1 VQQRSLQAGSALSR
15 VRSAAARE
23 REALAGRKQHWQAA
37 ALPLCA
43 AQPKHAPAQPVP
55 GPGCRAP
62 VSQRGRARASC
73 QVRHRVTAKPRGH
86 TLFFCPVA
94 ACASQQAG
102 ALLPRCASDLHGAA
116 GTGSSATPRRRL
128 ELTSA
133 SRPAA
138 RRTKPKGAVRAAPA
152 VRKPAPAGQEG
163 ADATDAGSVALLQV
177 HTLPTCSDIGSRSRS
192 LFAPPPARLGHCLV
206 CGDEKVML
214 VNPGMQCIA
223 WPEVGHLLKQCACNR
238 TWCPGPTDRHAMA
251 RLHARLS
258 RGVSQHGGS
267 APRRAWGWREQRQS
281 ACWRARRP
289 PRGGCLRG
297 CAGHPLLRRPASRER
312 RCQPGKGRP
321 ALCPQY
327 VTFNPAT

>member
-1 VQQRSLQAGSALSR
+1 MCTRWRYQWQPQAGTCLLPNFYSFCVCPQKCEVLVLCRRCRPDRALSRAGGAAQSVQQRSLQAGSALSR

-138 RRTKPKGAVRAAPA
+138 RRTKPKGAVHAAPA

-163 ADATDAGSVALLQV
+163 ADATNAGSVALLQV
-177 HTLPTCSDIGSRSRS
+177 HTLPTCSDIGSRS

-206 CGDEKVML
+206 CSDEKVM
-214 VNPGMQCIA
+214 
-223 WPEVGHLLKQCACNR
+223 
-238 TWCPGPTDRHAMA
+238 
-251 RLHARLS
+251 
-258 RGVSQHGGS
+258 
-267 APRRAWGWREQRQS
+267 
-281 ACWRARRP
+281 
-289 PRGGCLRG
+289 CL
-297 CAGHPLLRRPASRER
+297 
-312 RCQPGKGRP
+312 
-321 ALCPQY
+321 
-327 VTFNPAT
+327 